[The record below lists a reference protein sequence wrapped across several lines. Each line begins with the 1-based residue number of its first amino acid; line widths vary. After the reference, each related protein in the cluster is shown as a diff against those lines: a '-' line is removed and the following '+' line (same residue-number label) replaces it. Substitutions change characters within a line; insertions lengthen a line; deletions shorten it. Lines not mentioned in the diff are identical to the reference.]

1 MKRTKS
7 ITLERGPQ
15 GSIGKLYQAKHT
27 ATSNKDFQ
35 KLFDVVKNHEHKIVG
50 LWGGHSNALAEFTS
64 IKFKIGESVSAI
76 MAAVRNAKFP
86 GGFKAYHELRDI
98 PVPRQTC
105 VRYAALYQD
114 VACLHLNASVLDAA
128 SDAGIDLIKHI
139 NKIKTAKA
147 EVQEM
152 NGPQFVAFLQQK
164 TKRTQRPKLDAVAD
178 YVDAALVAVANVLDG
193 IGEDDEKKNQAYAG
207 IAYQIS
213 VLSQEADF
221 SGGEF
226 TVKSPLAKDELEQL
240 FHVREV

>member
-7 ITLERGPQ
+7 IAVERGPQ
-15 GSIGKLYQAKHT
+15 GSIGKLHQAKHT

-35 KLFDVVKNHEHKIVG
+35 KLFDVVNQHEHKIVG
-50 LWGGHSNALAEFTS
+50 LWGGHSDALAEFTS

-105 VRYAALYQD
+105 IRYAALYQD
-114 VACLHLNASVLDAA
+114 VACLHLNASVLEAA

-164 TKRTQRPKLDAVAD
+164 PTRIQRPKPQGVAD
-178 YVDAALVAVANVLDG
+178 FVEEAMVELSRIFHN
-193 IGEDDEKKNQAYAG
+193 ITEDEERNQAYAG
-207 IAYQIS
+207 VAYKIGA
-213 VLSQEADF
+213 LATEAAF
-221 SGGEF
+221 TGGEF
-226 TVKSPLAKDELEQL
+226 TVKSPLAKDEMEEL
-240 FHVREV
+240 FHQREV